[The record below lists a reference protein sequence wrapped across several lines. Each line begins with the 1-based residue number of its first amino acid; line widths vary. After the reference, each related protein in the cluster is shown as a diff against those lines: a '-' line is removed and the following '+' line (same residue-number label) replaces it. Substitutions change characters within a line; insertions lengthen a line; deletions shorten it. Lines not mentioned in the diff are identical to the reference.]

1 MDIQRAFTF
10 LWQDPDWLRKLGTGV
25 ALILISILLSPILIG
40 ILGFFILTGYSVR
53 LLQNVRDGVPYPMP
67 EWDQWGEDM
76 VNGLKLGGAFVL
88 YSIPI
93 FIAMIPTVLGA
104 ALTEESGAGNLI
116 GVPLLVVGICL
127 TVLYGLFLA
136 VAQPGITLAFARD
149 LRFGSALDF
158 SAVWEWTRANIGPVI
173 IVTLVYLAASA
184 VLPFAATLI
193 GALLCIV
200 GLIVTIPLATL
211 ALTLMQA
218 HLFGQLAANY
228 PMEGSAP
235 LPPAAPPAP
244 EPMSAPPTAPVAPPF
259 DPSVPVDPFPA
270 APSPSA
276 PSPSAPSSGAP
287 SPSAPSSGAPS
298 SAQTLDAG
306 IDPDVD
312 SAVDVN
318 LPPAQPG
325 SDADDPWRSG

>member
-1 MDIQRAFTF
+1 
-10 LWQDPDWLRKLGTGV
+10 
-25 ALILISILLSPILIG
+25 
-40 ILGFFILTGYSVR
+40 
-53 LLQNVRDGVPYPMP
+53 
-67 EWDQWGEDM
+67 
-76 VNGLKLGGAFVL
+76 
-88 YSIPI
+88 
-93 FIAMIPTVLGA
+93 
-104 ALTEESGAGNLI
+104 
-116 GVPLLVVGICL
+116 
-127 TVLYGLFLA
+127 
-136 VAQPGITLAFARD
+136 
-149 LRFGSALDF
+149 
-158 SAVWEWTRANIGPVI
+158 VI